1 MLGLTFTVDSN
12 AAPARS
18 GGALD
23 GALHEARAD
32 DARIRIAAPGPD
44 SHGHIRCTVH
54 FSELGLLD
62 GFVGRLT
69 AARVA
74 VAEAR
79 HELEPAGA
87 SPDHDDAVRRGG
99 HVTPSRAAS

>member
-44 SHGHIRCTVH
+44 SHGHLRCTVH

-62 GFVGRLT
+62 GFVVRLT
-69 AARVA
+69 AALVRCDIGLVGI
-74 VAEAR
+74 
-79 HELEPAGA
+79 EPAV
-87 SPDHDDAVRRGG
+87 PLE
-99 HVTPSRAAS
+99 RAA